1 MNNVV
6 KKLIAWYMAVSIA
19 YSPLLLAAEAD
30 LESPTINHQTTT
42 QAIKGGKPI
51 KMIADVTDNVGV
63 QSVTLFYRTDGMEN
77 YRTLEMGLD
86 GSESR
91 FTAVIPGAEVQTS
104 KLEYY
109 IQAVD
114 VNGNTV
120 TRGGRNFPLNI
131 ALSAPPVSDTAD
143 SGEGKEESSYTWLW
157 VVGGLLLGAAALSG
171 GDSGGGDDTPQTK
184 TGTISFT
191 GPSP

>member
-1 MNNVV
+1 MIFQIN
-6 KKLIAWYMAVSIA
+6 KLVTWYLVISII
-19 YSPLLLAAEAD
+19 YSPFLFAAGAD
-30 LESPTINHQTTT
+30 LESPVINHKTAT
-42 QAIKGGKPI
+42 QVIKGGKPI

-63 QSVTLFYRTDGMEN
+63 KSVTLYYKTEGMEN

-86 GSESR
+86 GNETR
-91 FTAVIPGAEVQTS
+91 FTAVIPGAEVETS

-120 TRGGRNFPLNI
+120 TRGGRNFPLHI
-131 ALSAPPVSDTAD
+131 ALSAPPATGAED
-143 SGEGKEESSYTWLW
+143 SGDGKGESSYTWLW

-171 GDSGGGDDTPQTK
+171 SDDGGDDDQGK
-184 TGTISFT
+184 TGTISFA
-191 GPSP
+191 GPDPQ